1 MSARQIKNYDM
12 GLTAILFSLV
22 IGDLYNNPKQTKHYW
37 IEALV
42 MAMSNY
48 QFEFL
53 SNLYPN
59 EDFACFDEEQLE
71 GIFEAEVL
79 NLSWQ
84 QNEREDSAIQTPE
97 EKIKVAGEIFS
108 QSEYDNIANIT
119 EQDVR
124 EAIEDWKESAPEKY
138 KDILEA
144 E

>member
-1 MSARQIKNYDM
+1 MSDYK
-12 GLTAILFSLV
+12 
-22 IGDLYNNPKQTKHYW
+22 
-37 IEALV
+37 
-42 MAMSNY
+42 
-48 QFEFL
+48 FEFL

-59 EDFACFDEEQLE
+59 EDFTCFDEEQLE

-79 NLSWQ
+79 NISWQ

-97 EKIKVAGEIFS
+97 EKIKIAGEIFS